1 MASLSFCK
9 CPCECPTRILE
20 LTLHPFPAQRTRGD
34 GQENLEVKEKIDLNS
49 APAPDTSIQGV
60 ETASFSSSD
69 SKIAKYLPKGK
80 IYNLVPKLVANVT
93 SSGGPFGKTREPR
106 FVPFEPYKAAVTPLL
121 PSTSAVKQSSRRHT
135 KRASYNSKE
144 ARLANTSDVNIL
156 ARKLATNDIV
166 PGIHALNLQESGST
180 SDWELMYKDMR
191 KEKEYAE
198 KQLKFQTQVN
208 SELKNL
214 LIAAVGEDLNDR
226 VNVLT
231 EDLARALLDSSN
243 DLSSHSEQ
251 IEYLAGQCE
260 VWRSKFLASS
270 LMLEELARWKTT
282 LLEKNRHLVAS
293 NKELLRTMAEMRDMQ
308 GELLKNLCFLVRDK
322 SQVRLTTAN
331 ALDLARESLN
341 ISQQLALINSAV
353 GVPSDLHLENLDRLT
368 DAEKLAEDALKITEM
383 NLIRTDDPFRAI
395 VNHAFPTM
403 TALKDE
409 RAKKL
414 GGEQSLG
421 D

>member
-1 MASLSFCK
+1 MDV
-9 CPCECPTRILE
+9 P
-20 LTLHPFPAQRTRGD
+20 
-34 GQENLEVKEKIDLNS
+34 ENKIDPNS
-49 APAPDTSIQGV
+49 TAKTTDTSIQGV

-80 IYNLVPKLVANVT
+80 IYNLVPKLVVNAAST
-93 SSGGPFGKTREPR
+93 SGGAFAKSREPR

-121 PSTSAVKQSSRRHT
+121 PSTTKQSSRRHT
-135 KRASYNSKE
+135 KRSFNSKE
-144 ARLANTSDVNIL
+144 ALISNSSDVNVL
-156 ARKLATNDIV
+156 ARKLASGASEMVDIV
-166 PGIHALNLQESGST
+166 PGIHTLTMQEGRST
-180 SDWELMYKDMR
+180 SDWELMYNDMR

-214 LIAAVGEDLNDR
+214 LIAAVGQDLHDR

-231 EDLARALLDSSN
+231 EDKLTLARALLDSSN

-282 LLEKNRHLVAS
+282 LLEKNKHLVAS
-293 NKELLRTMAEMRDMQ
+293 NKELLRTMAELRDMQ
-308 GELLKNLCFLVRDK
+308 AELLRNLSFLVRDK
-322 SQVRLTTAN
+322 SQVRVTSAN

-395 VNHAFPTM
+395 VTHAFPTM

-409 RAKKL
+409 RENGARRMR
-414 GGEQSLG
+414 GEQSMTQ
-421 D
+421 DDADKQN